1 MGSCRSH
8 ILSNVPCEAFKIPYD
23 RLLVTGG
30 LSGQVWLV
38 CLVPW
43 VTRAGTYQSKHWPIW
58 RLIWSFFPKK
68 SKVWHTLDLVRC
80 FKIDKDTL
88 NAQGTLE
95 ISDNWYIHWKRN
107 ENISRIMSR
116 GGTVEVRSIRIFDKI
131 YHEFEFFYT
140 KIPLYGRTDPQASC
154 FNIHSDPSN
163 LQAKVLIWYHCK
175 IT

>member
-116 GGTVEVRSIRIFDKI
+116 GGYSGGTFNPNFWQNIPWIWCFLHKNFTV
-131 YHEFEFFYT
+131 
-140 KIPLYGRTDPQASC
+140 RTHRTAG
-154 FNIHSDPSN
+154 IM
-163 LQAKVLIWYHCK
+163 L
-175 IT
+175 